1 MPISTLRRTLP
12 AIALSS
18 AALLSASMAFAD
30 KSDDTLRVALQIE
43 IANLD
48 TYYDSAGSVSL
59 LSRHIWD
66 SLTYID
72 PVTSELVPLLAES
85 YSFPDETT
93 MELMLRKGVT
103 FHDGSAFDADDVIYT
118 LDWITNPENGA
129 KTIADRDWIE
139 SFEKVDDH
147 TVRIHMTAPN
157 AMAARFLTSFP
168 IYPTDIYAENRA
180 GAMNITPIGTGPYMV
195 ASMETGSSYTL
206 ERSDSYFADG
216 PKGTPAIKTLLVRII
231 PDPSTQ
237 IAEILSGG
245 LDWIYKVPADQASE
259 MSGYDGLVVSSVAS
273 SRLFYMVMDAAGRNG
288 EDSPYQSRLVRQAI
302 SHAIDRQG
310 MVDAFVGGGAAVQ
323 DAFCFS
329 DDFGCPH
336 DAVTYDYDP
345 DKARALLAEAGYPD
359 GFSTNLSGWRDRPYV
374 EAIQNFLGEVG
385 INAEIN
391 YVKLAP
397 LKEEW
402 FAGERPLIYGS
413 IGSQVADVGNFV
425 PEFFGLTDRDLA
437 RDGEVAG
444 WLEEANMTT
453 DVEARREL
461 LHMALRKVAEEAYAL
476 PLFSDNMNYVASDDL
491 EFVTDSGGNPHFY
504 MAHWK

>member
-1 MPISTLRRTLP
+1 MPNSLLRKAFP
-12 AIALSS
+12 AIALS
-18 AALLSASMAFAD
+18 AAAMLIASTAFAD
-30 KSDDTLRVALQIE
+30 KSNDTLRAALQIE

-72 PVTSELVPLLAES
+72 PETSELVPLLAES

-93 MELMLRKGVT
+93 MELVLRKGVT

-118 LDWITNPENGA
+118 LNWITNSDNGA
-129 KTIADRDWIE
+129 KTIADKKWIK
-139 SFEKVDDH
+139 SVEKVDSH
-147 TVRIHMTAPN
+147 TVRIQMQAPN

-168 IYPTDIYAENRA
+168 IYPTDIYAVNGA
-180 GAMNITPIGTGPYMV
+180 GAMNITPIGTGPYKV
-195 ASMETGSSYTL
+195 ASMETGSAYTL
-206 ERSDSYFADG
+206 ERNDAYFADG
-216 PKGTPAIKTLLVRII
+216 PKGTASIKTLMVRII

-259 MSGYDGLVVSSVAS
+259 MSGFDGLVVRGEAT

-288 EDSPYQSRLVRQAI
+288 EDSPYKNKLVRQAI

-323 DAFCFS
+323 NAFCFS
-329 DDFGCPH
+329 KDFGCPQ

-385 INAEIN
+385 IKAEIN

-402 FAGERPLIYGS
+402 FAGQRPLIYGS

-425 PEFFGLTDRDLA
+425 PEFFGLTDRDLV
-437 RDGEVAG
+437 RDSELAG
-444 WLEEANMTT
+444 WFVEANMTT

-461 LHMALRKVAEEAYAL
+461 LHKALRKVASESYAL
-476 PLFSDNMNYVASDDL
+476 PLFSDNMNYVASGELD
-491 EFVTDSGGNPHFY
+491 FVTDAGGNPHFY

>member
-168 IYPTDIYAENRA
+168 IYPTDIYAENGA

-195 ASMETGSSYTL
+195 ASM
-206 ERSDSYFADG
+206 
-216 PKGTPAIKTLLVRII
+216 
-231 PDPSTQ
+231 
-237 IAEILSGG
+237 
-245 LDWIYKVPADQASE
+245 
-259 MSGYDGLVVSSVAS
+259 
-273 SRLFYMVMDAAGRNG
+273 
-288 EDSPYQSRLVRQAI
+288 
-302 SHAIDRQG
+302 
-310 MVDAFVGGGAAVQ
+310 
-323 DAFCFS
+323 
-329 DDFGCPH
+329 
-336 DAVTYDYDP
+336 
-345 DKARALLAEAGYPD
+345 
-359 GFSTNLSGWRDRPYV
+359 
-374 EAIQNFLGEVG
+374 
-385 INAEIN
+385 
-391 YVKLAP
+391 
-397 LKEEW
+397 
-402 FAGERPLIYGS
+402 
-413 IGSQVADVGNFV
+413 
-425 PEFFGLTDRDLA
+425 
-437 RDGEVAG
+437 
-444 WLEEANMTT
+444 
-453 DVEARREL
+453 
-461 LHMALRKVAEEAYAL
+461 
-476 PLFSDNMNYVASDDL
+476 
-491 EFVTDSGGNPHFY
+491 
-504 MAHWK
+504 